1 MKQEII
7 IKGTRA
13 VVISIQENTVL
24 ANLYV
29 NASNGIMDATIIT
42 RVGME
47 RLLQVL
53 NVWRT
58 KFFD

>member
-29 NASNGIMDATIIT
+29 NASNGIMDATIT
-42 RVGME
+42 TQRWQGKTVAGAK
-47 RLLQVL
+47 RWADKVL
-53 NVWRT
+53 
-58 KFFD
+58 